1 MKFRKYIL
9 TKKNYKYVMGIL
21 NKKVENAL
29 YDIFI
34 NYNEIDTYNNV
45 HIIFNKKIKFN
56 FNNID
61 EDIKIFTTNKD
72 IIIKDKFNRPLIEM
86 IHTEDEFNILDVIGT
101 SLINISSNNKY
112 ITYDNDFNI
121 EGEDIDE

>member
-9 TKKNYKYVMGIL
+9 TKNNYKYIMGIL
-21 NKKVENAL
+21 NKKVENTL

-34 NYNEIDTYNNV
+34 NYNEIETYNNV

-61 EDIKIFTTNKD
+61 EYIKIFTTNKD

-86 IHTEDEFNILDVIGT
+86 IHIENEFNILDVIGT